1 MLFNRASLINALCQV
16 KGTPQGY
23 CPVSNFESSGT
34 QQYWAIRR
42 VCTVVS
48 AEVRFDHYFS
58 DTYEAHPAAG
68 RTMRHWKIKA
78 RSGLLKPS
86 LTLIEEVLSKTNSA
100 HENATRRSVRS
111 I

>member
-48 AEVRFDHYFS
+48 SLQRLPVTPKNPLPIDTNTAPTPARFRTAKVSIVIVQRAEYGVWDFGFAEDERES
-58 DTYEAHPAAG
+58 PEGT
-68 RTMRHWKIKA
+68 
-78 RSGLLKPS
+78 
-86 LTLIEEVLSKTNSA
+86 
-100 HENATRRSVRS
+100 
-111 I
+111 